1 MHCINLYGIPF
12 IICTVIGVKYRIK
25 SHEYIEFIDM
35 LDEVNDSLVIIIVI
49 FMINI
54 TIFSLK
60 SAVDPDNKPDFSRV
74 SCY

>member
-1 MHCINLYGIPF
+1 M
-12 IICTVIGVKYRIK
+12 IGVKYRIE

-49 FMINI
+49 FMINK
-54 TIFSLK
+54 TIFSPK
-60 SAVDPDNKPDFSRV
+60 PAVDPDNKPDFSRV

>member
-1 MHCINLYGIPF
+1 M
-12 IICTVIGVKYRIK
+12 K
-25 SHEYIEFIDM
+25 YIEFIDM

-54 TIFSLK
+54 TIFSPK
-60 SAVDPDNKPDFSRV
+60 SAADPDNKPDFSRV